1 MEVEI
6 MLKAWETY
14 YSKTLEDDVVV
25 VDDDRL
31 HDEMNKAVTVKV
43 VKTGFFT
50 ILFKSDLIK
59 K

>member
-1 MEVEI
+1 

>member
-1 MEVEI
+1 

-14 YSKTLEDDVVV
+14 YSKCLEGDVVV

-31 HDEMNKAVTVKV
+31 HDEMNKCVTVKI

-50 ILFKSDLIK
+50 ILFKSDLISQ
-59 K
+59 